1 VEVPPEHLAE
11 GVAIAPVGP
20 DGVLFDNRAVT
31 DGLFTV
37 HACAG
42 HKPPRTAYVA
52 VKHRGYW
59 FYVDDRDQASKATLS
74 LVLGVSRLDFARQ
87 QPAAPFLTLPVG
99 R

>member
-1 VEVPPEHLAE
+1 VP
-11 GVAIAPVGP
+11 
-20 DGVLFDNRAVT
+20 FDSRAVT
-31 DGLFTV
+31 DGLFCV
-37 HACAG
+37 HACPG

-52 VKHRGYW
+52 VRHRGYW
-59 FYVDDRDQASKATLS
+59 YYIDDRDQASKATLG